1 MSLDTYLKELADE
14 SEPLREARLTSLS
27 RLTKAE
33 RDLLAEM
40 WPSFHPARRQHILS
54 NLTSLAEENIEL
66 DFTLIFQLGLNDT
79 SPEVR
84 ALAIQGLWECEDRWL
99 ISSLIQL
106 LRNDPAEKVRAA
118 AAIGLGRFALLA
130 ELGKLLDKDSAAL
143 MNVLLETIQ
152 DGRET
157 TEVRRRAVEALA
169 PLNLAQT
176 KEIISKAYESADIKM
191 RASALYAMGRNCDP
205 QWLPLL
211 HQALESREPELRYEA
226 TIACE
231 ELGDEASVPYLAPL
245 TEDPEPDVQLCA
257 VHALGSIGGALAR
270 KALMRCIES
279 SDDKVREAATEALS
293 NMEAEENPSGFTL
306 RN

>member
-1 MSLDTYLKELADE
+1 
-14 SEPLREARLTSLS
+14 
-27 RLTKAE
+27 
-33 RDLLAEM
+33 
-40 WPSFHPARRQHILS
+40 
-54 NLTSLAEENIEL
+54 
-66 DFTLIFQLGLNDT
+66 
-79 SPEVR
+79 
-84 ALAIQGLWECEDRWL
+84 
-99 ISSLIQL
+99 
-106 LRNDPAEKVRAA
+106 
-118 AAIGLGRFALLA
+118 
-130 ELGKLLDKDSAAL
+130 
-143 MNVLLETIQ
+143 
-152 DGRET
+152 
-157 TEVRRRAVEALA
+157 
-169 PLNLAQT
+169 
-176 KEIISKAYESADIKM
+176 M